1 MSKVFLLLFFFVAIQ
16 CLNGQENGGNVRIIQ
31 DTRIDSLVQKHIEL
45 NKIDPFI
52 KGWRIN
58 IFFESGNNSKRMAI
72 EAKSQFVQTHPDIPC
87 YLIFQEPYYKIRIG
101 DYRTKVEASG
111 ILKKIAAEYP
121 YAFVV
126 EDKINFPE
134 LY

>member
-1 MSKVFLLLFFFVAIQ
+1 MSKVFLLLFLFVAIQ
-16 CLNGQENGGNVRIIQ
+16 WLKGQDNGGNVKIIQ
-31 DTRIDSLVQKHIEL
+31 DARIDSLVQKHIEL
-45 NKIDPFI
+45 NKIDPCI

-111 ILKKIAAEYP
+111 ILKEIEAEYP

>member
-1 MSKVFLLLFFFVAIQ
+1 MSRLFLFVFLLFVSQ
-16 CLNGQENGGNVRIIQ
+16 YLNGQESGGNVKIIQ
-31 DTRIDSLVQKHIEL
+31 DPRIDSLIQKHIDL
-45 NKIDPFI
+45 NKIDPCI

-58 IFFESGNNSKRMAI
+58 VFFESGNNSKRMAI
-72 EAKSQFVQTHPDIPC
+72 EAKSLFVQNHPDIPC

-101 DYRTKVEASG
+101 DYRTKVEASK
-111 ILKKIAAEYP
+111 ILKEIAVEYP